1 MTHRISKV
9 KWHIWRM
16 PLVLNASIVG
26 GLACA
31 LLSDGDVW
39 RAIGCLGLGLPVC
52 VACLKMLR

>member
-1 MTHRISKV
+1 
-9 KWHIWRM
+9 M